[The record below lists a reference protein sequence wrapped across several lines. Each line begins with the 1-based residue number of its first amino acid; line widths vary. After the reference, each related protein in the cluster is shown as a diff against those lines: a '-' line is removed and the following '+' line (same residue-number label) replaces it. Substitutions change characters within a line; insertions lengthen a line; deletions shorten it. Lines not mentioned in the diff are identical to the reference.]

1 MKKIIAVFG
10 TRPEAVKMCPLIL
23 ELKSRGD
30 MNTVVCVTGQHRDM
44 LRPVL
49 MEFGVTPD
57 YDLDIMQPS
66 QTLFDITSRTLE
78 KFRTVL
84 EKERPDVVLVHGD
97 TTTAFAAAL
106 ACYYCH
112 VPVGHVEA
120 GLRTHDV
127 RAPYPEEFNRVAIDE
142 ISDFLF
148 APTEK
153 ARENLLSEGKSP
165 ERVFVVGNT
174 AIDALKYTVKANYDT
189 VLLRRTEGRK
199 IVVMTAH
206 RRESREDAENF
217 RAMISAVARACR
229 DADACVIFP
238 MHKSPEVRSAA
249 EALCEYGN
257 VITTEPLGVEDFH
270 NICARAYLCVTD
282 SGGIQEEAPAFS
294 LPVLVMR
301 DKTER
306 PEAVACG
313 AAKLCGTNPENIYR
327 ETYRLLTDSAAHD
340 EMTGKKNPFG
350 DGNSS
355 RLIADILTE
364 RI

>member
-1 MKKIIAVFG
+1 MKKIITVFG
-10 TRPEAVKMCPLIL
+10 TRPEAVKMCPLVL
-23 ELKSRGD
+23 ELKSREN

-44 LRPVL
+44 LTPVL
-49 MEFGVTPD
+49 AAFNVMPD
-57 YDLDIMQPS
+57 YDLDIMQKS
-66 QTLFDITSRTLE
+66 QTLFDITAKTMER
-78 KFRTVL
+78 FRSVL
-84 EKERPDVVLVHGD
+84 EKEKPDLVLVHGD

-106 ACYYCH
+106 TCYYSGI
-112 VPVGHVEA
+112 PVGHVEA
-120 GLRTHDV
+120 GLRTYDV
-127 RAPYPEEFNRVAIDE
+127 RAPYPEEFNRAAIDE
-142 ISDFLF
+142 ICDFLF

-153 ARENLLSEGKSP
+153 AKENLLAEGKSP
-165 ERVFVVGNT
+165 EKIFVVGNT
-174 AIDALKYTVKANYDT
+174 AIDAMKYTVKANYDT

-206 RRESREDAENF
+206 RRESREDPANF
-217 RAMISAVARACR
+217 RAMISAVARASR

-238 MHKSPEVRSAA
+238 VHKSPEVQAAA
-249 EALCEYGN
+249 EVLREYGN

-282 SGGIQEEAPAFS
+282 SGGIQEEAPALS

-306 PEAVACG
+306 PEAIACG
-313 AAKLCGTNPENIYR
+313 AAKLCGTNPESIYR

-350 DGNSS
+350 DGNSA
-355 RLIADILTE
+355 RKIADILTDLV
-364 RI
+364 